1 MECWNPATLE
11 SCPVAWQPWPW
22 NLGTLEPAVGKAGLI
37 KSLLATSSNKHTL
50 LNRKNADGRCLSNT
64 ETSVVPRRYSKMAN
78 LAGALPECQDTKWTR
93 MTPSGKR
100 APTYLAMEFQPPW
113 ERGPKSNKGPKR
125 GWKGEKKVL
134 KDPDGDFK
142 MVKTKDGWVKISAS
156 ESSAHYIK

>member
-1 MECWNPATLE
+1 MA
-11 SCPVAWQPWPW
+11 
-22 NLGTLEPAVGKAGLI
+22 AVSQAP
-37 KSLLATSSNKHTL
+37 
-50 LNRKNADGRCLSNT
+50 
-64 ETSVVPRRYSKMAN
+64 ETSVVWDSLGASEQMAN
-78 LAGALPECQDTKWTR
+78 LVGELPECQDTKWTR

-142 MVKTKDGWVKISAS
+142 MVKTKDGWVKIPAF